1 MTRQEATAFYRI
13 HSKPVYNTALRI
25 LRSESDAAEVMQD
38 TLLKYLSGGVR
49 SGSPAQASAWLRTTC
64 IRKAIDLLRL
74 RKKDPVFV
82 EAEKLM
88 DEDIPA
94 ADFEEGEAMPD
105 MSAIRRAMEALPDP
119 YSLVLNLS
127 LIEGLSYAQIA
138 EVTGQKEVTLRSICA
153 RGKQKLIKSL
163 RNHE

>member
-13 HSKPVYNTALRI
+13 HSTPVYNTALRI
-25 LRSESDAAEVMQD
+25 LQNESDAAEVMQD
-38 TLLKYLSGGVR
+38 TLLKYLSGGIR

-64 IRKAIDLLRL
+64 IRKSIDRLRS
-74 RKKDPVFV
+74 RKKDPVFLDAD
-82 EAEKLM
+82 ELM

-94 ADFEEGEAMPD
+94 ADYEEGEAMPD
-105 MSAIRRAMEALPDP
+105 MNVIHRAMEALPEP
-119 YSLVLNLS
+119 YALVLNLA
-127 LIEGLSYAQIA
+127 LIEGLNYTQIA